1 MKAIACAIMF
11 AALWHTPQSLFE
23 TFTPAAKAV
32 VSLTAMCALMGVLL
46 GLVLEDNK

>member
-32 VSLTAMCALMGVLL
+32 VSFTAACALMGVLF
-46 GLVLEDNK
+46 GLVLEGNE